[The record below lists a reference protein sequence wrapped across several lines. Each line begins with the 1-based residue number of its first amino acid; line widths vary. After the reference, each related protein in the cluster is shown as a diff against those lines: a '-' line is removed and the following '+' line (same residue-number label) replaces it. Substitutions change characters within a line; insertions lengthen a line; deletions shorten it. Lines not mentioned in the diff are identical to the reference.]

1 MSGSIPLLSVAG
13 FLAAFFAAMT
23 GPNMRTML
31 LDVNPPEDRGP
42 IFSIF
47 NLTDSLGTGLGRWVA
62 GLLSVALGLAG
73 AIAVS
78 ASFWLI
84 CGIVLILTARIFPKD
99 IEALKERMARTA
111 WEMRD
116 RAQSK

>member
-1 MSGSIPLLSVAG
+1 MGVVTLSGSIPLPSAAG
-13 FLAAFFAAMT
+13 FLAAFFAAMA

-62 GLLSVALGLAG
+62 GMLSVAL
-73 AIAVS
+73 
-78 ASFWLI
+78 
-84 CGIVLILTARIFPKD
+84 
-99 IEALKERMARTA
+99 A
-111 WEMRD
+111 WPGP
-116 RAQSK
+116 SP